1 MSKAHEAPACLR
13 CGPGGGRR
21 KKDGTSRQEEEETR
35 FRLQLNSTLSTTK
48 LSTWMV
54 LTKLLFALRE
64 RWIACLWKEEA
75 FASSA
80 SSAAA
85 CECWL
90 VGACAKDGGA
100 KEARGI

>member
-1 MSKAHEAPACLR
+1 
-13 CGPGGGRR
+13 
-21 KKDGTSRQEEEETR
+21 
-35 FRLQLNSTLSTTK
+35 
-48 LSTWMV
+48 MV

>member
-1 MSKAHEAPACLR
+1 MKRLPAC
-13 CGPGGGRR
+13 GVV
-21 KKDGTSRQEEEETR
+21 QEEEEER
-35 FRLQLNSTLSTTK
+35 KMVLVDRRKKRLSFASNSTLSTTK